1 MSGPILEAL
10 DLHYTYPDGTRA
22 LRGVTL
28 RVPEGSKVAVLGP
41 NGAGKTTLFLHLN
54 GLLRPRKGTVRFAGR
69 EVRYDRKSLGEL
81 RRAVGMVFQDPDSQ
95 LFCASVFE
103 EVSFG
108 PANLGL
114 APEEVRRRVREAL
127 QATDAEDLAERPT
140 HYLSYGQKRRVCV
153 AGVLA
158 MEPRVLICDEPTA
171 GLDPRQS
178 AGLVELL
185 DRVACRSGTVLIATQ
200 DVDLAYSWADY
211 AYFMDGGRVVGEG
224 LPQEVFRDARLLES
238 WSLTRPWLVE
248 IHEQLSR
255 RGWLPDGL
263 PLPRTKEQLFDY
275 MQRVSGSGKPALVPL
290 FSREKMRPECAS
302 CSVGR

>member
-1 MSGPILEAL
+1 MSGPILEAV
-10 DLHYTYPDGTRA
+10 DLHYTYPDGTLA

-28 RVPEGSKVAVLGP
+28 RVPEGSRVAVLGP

-127 QATDAEDLAERPT
+127 RATDAEDLAQRPT
-140 HYLSYGQKRRVCV
+140 HYLSYGQKKRVCL

-171 GLDPRQS
+171 GLDPRQTS
-178 AGLVELL
+178 GLMELL
-185 DRVACRSGTVLIATQ
+185 DRIARRSGTVLIATQ
-200 DVDLAYSWADY
+200 DVDLAYSWADRVVVLKE
-211 AYFMDGGRVVGEG
+211 GRVLGEG
-224 LPQEVFRDARLLES
+224 TPTEIFLDEDLLRGADLTAPWVVEVYRE
-238 WSLTRPWLVE
+238 LV
-248 IHEQLSR
+248 R
-255 RGWLPDGL
+255 RG
-263 PLPRTKEQLFDY
+263 
-275 MQRVSGSGKPALVPL
+275 LVPSCAPVPRNREEL
-290 FSREKMRPECAS
+290 FGLLPAAGAAVRLEA
-302 CSVGR
+302 

>member
-28 RVPEGSKVAVLGP
+28 RVPEGGKVAVLGP

-69 EVRYDRKSLGEL
+69 EVCYDRKSLGEL

-114 APEEVRRRVREAL
+114 ALEEVRRRVREAL
-127 QATDAEDLAERPT
+127 RATDAEDLAERPT
-140 HYLSYGQKRRVCV
+140 HYLSYGQKKRVCV

-200 DVDLAYSWADY
+200 DVDLAYSWADRVVVLKE
-211 AYFMDGGRVVGEG
+211 GRVLGEG
-224 LPQEVFRDARLLES
+224 TPTEVFLDEDLLRRAD
-238 WSLTRPWLVE
+238 LTAPWVVEVYRELV
-248 IHEQLSR
+248 R
-255 RGWLPDGL
+255 RG
-263 PLPRTKEQLFDY
+263 
-275 MQRVSGSGKPALVPL
+275 LVPPCAPVPRNKNEL
-290 FSREKMRPECAS
+290 FGLLPAAGAGVRREA
-302 CSVGR
+302 